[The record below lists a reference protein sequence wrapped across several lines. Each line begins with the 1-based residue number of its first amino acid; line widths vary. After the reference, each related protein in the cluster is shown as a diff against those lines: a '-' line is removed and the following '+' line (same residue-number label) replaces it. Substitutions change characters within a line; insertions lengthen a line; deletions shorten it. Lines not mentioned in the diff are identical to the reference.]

1 MKKIVLLSLL
11 ITTLFACK
19 KEAPN
24 EAFQG
29 TYKITSNGDIK
40 ATALGRSVIDTTLVN
55 EPGKVIISRGV
66 EDDEI
71 MMYVETNFVSG
82 VAPLGVYAKAKVD
95 GKNYT
100 MEERSESIT
109 ATLGGLSV
117 DLMSFTVNATGTL
130 SDDGKTLTSEVIFT
144 GGITGNMKCVGK
156 K

>member
-29 TYKITSNGDIK
+29 TYKITSNGDAKI
-40 ATALGRSVIDTTLVN
+40 TAMGMDTTIAFNN
-55 EPGKVIISRGV
+55 EQGKVIISRGV

-71 MMYVETNFVSG
+71 MLYVETNFVSG

-130 SDDGKTLTSEVIFT
+130 SDDGKTLTSEVVFT

>member
-24 EAFQG
+24 EAFLG
-29 TYKITSNGDIK
+29 TYKIGSNGAIK
-40 ATALGRSVIDTTLVN
+40 VSAMGRAVMDTTFNN
-55 EPGKVIISRGV
+55 EQGKVIISRGV

-71 MMYVETNFVSG
+71 MLYVETNFVSG
-82 VAPLGVYAKAKVD
+82 IAPLGVYAKAKID

-109 ATLGGLSV
+109 AFNFNLV
-117 DLMSFTVNATGTL
+117 SFTVNATGTL